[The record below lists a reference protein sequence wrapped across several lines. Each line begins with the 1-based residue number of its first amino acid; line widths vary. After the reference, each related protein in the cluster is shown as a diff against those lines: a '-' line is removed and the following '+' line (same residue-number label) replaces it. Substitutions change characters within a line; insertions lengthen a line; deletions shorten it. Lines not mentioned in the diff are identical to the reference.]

1 MNKSV
6 KSLFV
11 FVLGAGVGAT
21 ASALYFKKKYQQEV
35 YEMREAYNKMTQ
47 CIFDKPDPVDLA
59 QKYKKE
65 DGLPTDYATVPIA
78 KTYDPPRPLEE
89 DDEEEEEEIDISPE
103 DYGVV
108 PLEDPMFTT
117 GDDREISNYK
127 KPYVIAPEEFGDYPS
142 FSRIDLTMFND
153 GILCEEMK
161 MVSNIDMKVGIQ
173 NLNHFGEY
181 EEDSVYV
188 RNEALRT
195 DFCII
200 RDDRNYNDIINS
212 DYPKE

>member
-1 MNKSV
+1 MNKTV

-11 FVLGAGVGAT
+11 FVLGAGVGAA

-65 DGLPTDYATVPIA
+65 DGLPADYATVSII

-89 DDEEEEEEIDISPE
+89 PDEEEEDDIPLE
-103 DYGVV
+103 AYGMAK
-108 PLEDPMFTT
+108 LEDPVFTT
-117 GDDREISNYK
+117 GDEHEISDYK
-127 KPYVIAPEEFGDYPS
+127 RPYVIAPEEFGDYPS

-153 GILCEEMK
+153 GILCEEMQ

-200 RDDRNYNDIINS
+200 RDDRNYNDIING